1 MPKPWTTMQVKE
13 MHAQHARDWLLMS
26 VSRVAHTRSK
36 ISRSRVVGEMCETE
50 VTALFR
56 HGDLEPSR
64 DRMRPKTR
72 DPKSVVLSSD

>member
-56 HGDLEPSR
+56 RGDLEPSR
-64 DRMRPKTR
+64 DRMRPKTQ
-72 DPKSVVLSSD
+72 DLKSVVLNSD